1 MTSPQRTDWQ
11 SGTVHWFRRSLPVFL
26 VKIFTRFKPFGC
38 PTIHENFCRFLL
50 LLMFWRLHFNAKCP
64 HSKLGDEY
72 WWMGVSRLKLNQ
84 SWPWNFHIFWCV
96 DSLKERCVC
105 DDISMFL
112 FFKGVES
119 FEKWN
124 LKVQKWYVCIY
135 EYIYIYTVYF
145 STLFF
150 FGDMK
155 GWEFITNPVG
165 SLFLCGSVL
174 PPASPWPAPFSINT
188 FLTWPQV
195 HDYCAYKFPIRSRW
209 LVQKLLKI
217 ANHFEMWHCQ
227 RLLLKLL
234 QVFWTLW
241 QIWLMFRPPKPCMG

>member
-1 MTSPQRTDWQ
+1 MSCRCKHHYTNFINLWHDRCDDITPKDRLTIRNCPLISEKSPSF
-11 SGTVHWFRRSLPVFL
+11 SGEDLRQIQALWMPNNSWEFL
-26 VKIFTRFKPFGC
+26 SFF
-38 PTIHENFCRFLL
+38 L

-150 FGDMK
+150 SVIWKGENSLQTLLGPCFYVAQCYPLPLPGLHLFQLTHFLLGLRYTTTAPTNSQFGHVD
-155 GWEFITNPVG
+155 W
-165 SLFLCGSVL
+165 
-174 PPASPWPAPFSINT
+174 
-188 FLTWPQV
+188 
-195 HDYCAYKFPIRSRW
+195 YRS
-209 LVQKLLKI
+209 
-217 ANHFEMWHCQ
+217 F
-227 RLLLKLL
+227 
-234 QVFWTLW
+234 
-241 QIWLMFRPPKPCMG
+241 